1 MKPFDYAFE
10 QTLMMEGGYS
20 DDPVDRGGKTNWGI
34 TEATLK
40 DAYIRGLVGTRDV
53 SALNREEARLIYKAD
68 YWDPLRLDSVLSPT
82 IAAEIFDTAVN
93 MGKTAAV
100 KIVQESLNYLGE
112 SLNVDG
118 IMGIKTLGAINKWTS
133 RDDRALFICL
143 NGFQFKRYVQIIENN
158 ATQKRFARGWTKRI
172 QSYWEEHNNVDVA

>member
-10 QTLMMEGGYS
+10 QTLLLEGGYS
-20 DDPVDRGGKTNWGI
+20 NDPADRGGRTNWGI
-34 TEATLK
+34 TEKTLN
-40 DAYIRGLVGTRDV
+40 DAYLAGIVSTWDV
-53 SALNREEARLIYKAD
+53 SELNREEARLIYKAF
-68 YWDPLRLDSVLSPT
+68 YWNPLKLDAVLAPS

-100 KIVQESLNYLGE
+100 KIVQETLNYLGE
-112 SLNVDG
+112 TLSVDG
-118 IMGIKTLGAINKWTS
+118 VMGMKTLGALNKWCT

-158 ATQKRFARGWTKRI
+158 VTQKRFARGWTKRI
-172 QSYWEEHNNVDVA
+172 QSYREAYNNVGMA